1 MPEPSTVAV
10 SIHRAVD
17 VPHATS
23 PAGTGTEAE
32 FLTAHPRPTVRR
44 GPLRTEGPAPT
55 CPPDVY
61 SPANAPVIEVD
72 AARRAGNTAASSP
85 ATTDSATNTAI

>member
-10 SIHRAVD
+10 SVHRAVD

-23 PAGTGTEAE
+23 PAGTGTEAQ
-32 FLTAHPRPTVRR
+32 FLTVHPRPTVRR
-44 GPLRTEGPAPT
+44 GPLANEGARVT

-61 SPANAPVIEVD
+61 SPANAPVIEVA
-72 AARRAGNTAASSP
+72 AARRAGNTAASNP

>member
-1 MPEPSTVAV
+1 MP
-10 SIHRAVD
+10 
-17 VPHATS
+17 
-23 PAGTGTEAE
+23 
-32 FLTAHPRPTVRR
+32 PRPPGPVPKQNSSPRTPDPQYDA
-44 GPLRTEGPAPT
+44 GPLRTKGPAPT

-61 SPANAPVIEVD
+61 SPANAPVIEVA